1 MIKYT
6 FLLILLCL
14 SVDVFA
20 QVDTVFVTKNATDY
34 SSLIIKVKEGETKL
48 EALQKDYIRK
58 GYLDIQV
65 QEVSA
70 DSFIISND
78 RIYRID
84 DFILKIEGDST
95 VYNLEIAET
104 AFYNEENIDRALAQ
118 EYYEYVDEG
127 YLNTEIEIAKFEVDS
142 LDQSIDILANIRR
155 GELVKVSSIVFSGN
169 RINSQD
175 YLTKVSGMRDSLIA
189 SKQNIN
195 RIKQNLIGSELFDEV
210 SDPKVFQ
217 QDGEPILFV
226 AVQERTLN
234 QLDGLIGYVPD
245 ATGKGQ
251 IVGDLDVSLW
261 NVLNDGN
268 AFELMYQRLRPETS
282 RIQLSVSQDWIANI
296 PLKIG
301 LDFSLYQNDSTYQTR
316 NIGLYSSYLVA
327 SNFKLNGRIYSTTS
341 NSSRET
347 GVQQEPDG
355 SKQGSDLGF
364 TYSSLDRVEVPQKG
378 IRIDLIYG
386 IASKD
391 IDNDSSVAF
400 RQQRLETRINT
411 YVPVF
416 KNSVIATSING
427 FYVIG
432 DEFTESDLVRF
443 GGANSFRGYAEEQF
457 TASELLWGDVEYRF
471 LTDQNSYLFLFTAV
485 GVYNRSQLYSEPN
498 NSFTQN
504 DFLYSGGFG
513 LSYKTAIGR
522 LKFSYA
528 LSSTETLGNGKVH
541 FGIRTSL

>member
-513 LSYKTAIGR
+513 LSYKT
-522 LKFSYA
+522 LKP
-528 LSSTETLGNGKVH
+528 LIPEVWLVTN
-541 FGIRTSL
+541 

>member
-217 QDGEPILFV
+217 QNGEPILFV